1 MTNQVLWFWRM
12 DECLSHIVD
21 FFSPMEA
28 GSGHG
33 GVPIAAVGYSHSHGG
48 LSLDEVKS
56 NK

>member
-1 MTNQVLWFWRM
+1 M

-33 GVPIAAVGYSHSHGG
+33 GVTIAAVGYSHGG
-48 LSLDEVKS
+48 LNLDEVKS